1 MSIDIQVAKEAARGH
16 WSTIANRVIGIP
28 DDYLTTKQGPCPKC
42 KCGTDRWRVY
52 NDFDETG
59 GAMCNQ
65 CGKSADGFALA
76 QWYLDCSLNEAIE
89 KVCQF
94 LGVEDSKAKKRK
106 RVPARFVSTKPDSI
120 EGSKPAKNLPITLR
134 PWNDKHFGMCF
145 ANKKPITM
153 EAVKLAGGT
162 VAKHYGDTV
171 MAFPCIG
178 RDGQPSGWAM
188 YNINGGPIKYR
199 PSEDEPYQDL
209 KIKLIG
215 CQGGGWIGRINPN
228 RTEDPIFKVE
238 GVSDMLTILSAN
250 PEASVITNA
259 NGAGQDPLH
268 KERQWMLE
276 VFRDRIVYT
285 IHDQD
290 DQGQDGAT
298 WTGTD
303 VRKRPGWAVAIS
315 LVAKESRN
323 VNLPFPM
330 NSKNENEK
338 DVRDFFNDRLDKLDT
353 MAEAFQELVKIAA
366 EAPVIVHP
374 DGYQLTHEDS
384 SNFEEQDVEAD
395 EQEILNRHHIDDPHR
410 LAEINLQLYQGEFKR
425 HLVYWNQTWYRY
437 KEGAYL
443 EITTDHLVSR
453 LTESIKREF
462 DRAWKLELKAY
473 KQWKRSKDY
482 DPDEDNGPPK
492 VRKVKSGLVNDVYVA
507 TRGKCTIES
516 GQKMHDWIRERESH
530 DGICIAT
537 ENGILNIT
545 KAISNED
552 IPRDKI
558 LIPHTPNWFS
568 TSKLQ
573 FNFDENAQCKTWCKF
588 LDDVFNSDQQQIEA
602 LQRWFGYLLTPDNSL
617 NKIMFVIGEPRSGKG
632 TIVQIMKELFG
643 ESNVATPKLTD
654 LSKDFALQ
662 PLSNKTVA
670 IIPDAR
676 LSRRADETM
685 ITETL
690 LSISG
695 GDPQDVARKF
705 KDTLSGYQMK
715 CRFTIF
721 SNLVPNLKDLSSAF
735 ITRCI
740 FLHMPNSYLGRE
752 DFELKDKLKRELS
765 GILNWAIM
773 GRHMLNESKRIVQPN
788 KGTKFIDELKSLTS
802 PILEF
807 IESECEVGSDGFE
820 IDTKDFFR
828 LWESWCEENDIEHP
842 GTVQNFCRKV
852 KAIRP
857 GINTK
862 DYRVSQTTKGRKM
875 IGIRIKENKSD
886 DY

>member
-52 NDFDETG
+52 KDFDETG

-106 RVPARFVSTKPDSI
+106 RGPARVVSTKPDSI
-120 EGSKPAKNLPITLR
+120 EESKPAKNLPITLR

-188 YNINGGPIKYR
+188 YNINGGTIKYR

-374 DGYQLTHEDS
+374 DGYRLADPESDS
-384 SNFEEQDVEAD
+384 DQSFGPTAD
-395 EQEILNRHHIDDPHR
+395 TDDPHR
-410 LAEINLQLYQGEFKR
+410 LAMMNLAKYSDLTGGTLKYWRDEWWKWKKNKWKNISHKDLNAKVTKSIKEEFDTVAK
-425 HLVYWNQTWYRY
+425 QQF
-437 KEGAYL
+437 AQYL
-443 EITTDHLVSR
+443 E
-453 LTESIKREF
+453 
-462 DRAWKLELKAY
+462 
-473 KQWKRSKDY
+473 SKS
-482 DPDEDNGPPK
+482 EDKKPPRVLQ
-492 VRKVKSGLVNDVYVA
+492 VRTSLVNNVLNA
-507 TRGKCTIES
+507 MAGES
-516 GQKMHDWIRERESH
+516 LIPASVELETWL
-530 DGICIAT
+530 DGRTKKRYLSMA
-537 ENGILNIT
+537 NGIL
-545 KAISNED
+545 D
-552 IPRDKI
+552 IEAFVSDSDEVI
-558 LIPHTPNWFS
+558 IPHSPNWFS
-568 TSKLQ
+568 TSCLDYAFDTNAECPRWIKYLDYCMEGDNQRIRVLQ
-573 FNFDENAQCKTWCKF
+573 EFMGYVLYPSTKFQKF
-588 LDDVFNSDQQQIEA
+588 LALEGKGGNGKSVFMAAIEA
-602 LQRWFGYLLTPDNSL
+602 VIGKMNISNVGLQRFNGQFDLFQTL
-617 NKIMFVIGEPRSGKG
+617 GKM
-632 TIVQIMKELFG
+632 V
-643 ESNVATPKLTD
+643 N
-654 LSKDFALQ
+654 
-662 PLSNKTVA
+662 
-670 IIPDAR
+670 
-676 LSRRADETM
+676 
-685 ITETL
+685 
-690 LSISG
+690 ISG
-695 GDPQDVARKF
+695 DVGELDAVAEGVLKEYTGGDSMSFDRKNRDPITARPTAKLI
-705 KDTLSGYQMK
+705 LSWNN
-715 CRFTIF
+715 RPVFHDR
-721 SNLVPNLKDLSSAF
+721 SNAIWRRMILVPFNLKVEESKIVYGMSDPAWWLESGEV
-735 ITRCI
+735 
-740 FLHMPNSYLGRE
+740 P
-752 DFELKDKLKRELS
+752 
-765 GILNWAIM
+765 GILNWALVGLTRLLEQNKFTDSIQVNSAIETYK
-773 GRHMLNESKRIVQPN
+773 GESNLIRRFLLDR
-788 KGTKFIDELKSLTS
+788 FIEDPEECLKS
-802 PILEF
+802 
-807 IESECEVGSDGFE
+807 SEIYKEYASDAIANGNKNPRNSAVFGREVCGLFPTVVHKRKQHFGDRDYYYIGLRR
-820 IDTKDFFR
+820 K
-828 LWESWCEENDIEHP
+828 EE
-842 GTVQNFCRKV
+842 
-852 KAIRP
+852 
-857 GINTK
+857 K
-862 DYRVSQTTKGRKM
+862 DYGS
-875 IGIRIKENKSD
+875 ED
-886 DY
+886 DSVR